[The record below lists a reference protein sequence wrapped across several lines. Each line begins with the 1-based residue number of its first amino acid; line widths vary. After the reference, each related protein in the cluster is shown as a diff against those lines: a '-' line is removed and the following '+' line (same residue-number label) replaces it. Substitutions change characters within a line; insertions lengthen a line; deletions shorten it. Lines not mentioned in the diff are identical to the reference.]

1 MLLAELDMLKRNDPA
16 LEWLRRVQGSE
27 STALFRLRR
36 WLLGGRSEYREEHP
50 GWPWFPE
57 AAAWVTPTALTILA
71 LDKAKRRLLT
81 NDFDRRIEDGRKFL
95 LSRVCADGGWNH
107 GSSRALG
114 YDSASY
120 PETTGIALLALQ
132 GVRSPLVERAIAC
145 AGNHLRVTRSSE
157 AVSWLR
163 LALHAHGKDLAGNI
177 RPSRHTVGVA
187 LQVLEQAAG
196 RGRNAFAAN
205 S

>member
-1 MLLAELDMLKRNDPA
+1 MLFAQLNMLKRNDPA
-16 LEWLRRVQGSE
+16 LEWLLRVQGRE
-27 STALFRLRR
+27 STGLFRLRR

-57 AAAWVTPTALTILA
+57 AAAWVAPTALTILA
-71 LDKAKRRLLT
+71 LQKAKRRLLT

-95 LSRVCADGGWNH
+95 RSRACADGGWNH

-120 PETTGIALLALQ
+120 PETTGVALLALQ
-132 GVRSPLVERAIAC
+132 GIRSALVERAIAC
-145 AGNHLRVTRSSE
+145 AENHLRSARSSE

-163 LALHAHGKDLAGNI
+163 LGLQAHGKAAAANI
-177 RPSRHTVGVA
+177 RPRRHTLGVA
-187 LQVLEQAAG
+187 LHVLEQAAIN
-196 RGRNAFAAN
+196 GRNVFVDK